1 MVNFHNLSSTEK
13 MAARQIYLLIILI
26 VTLLLQSCT
35 NDNKK
40 TPQQTTVTSNAPP
53 TPEHG
58 GVNKSTGDIR
68 VNKTNRIG
76 TSPTGKDA
84 ELNQTVEVLPIV
96 APAKKSTPAGPSGYI
111 SRENVILQSEPAANA
126 PKTGSFKIYDQVII
140 LETKMTDETT
150 NASDV
155 PKWYKVQCADKK
167 TGWVVARSVTVN

>member
-1 MVNFHNLSSTEK
+1 MQQQYPF
-13 MAARQIYLLIILI
+13 IILI

-40 TPQQTTVTSNAPP
+40 TPQQTAVTSNAPAP
-53 TPEHG
+53 PESTPAAG
-58 GVNKSTGDIR
+58 GVNKPTGDNR

-76 TSPTGKDA
+76 TTPTGKDA
-84 ELNQTVEVLPIV
+84 ELNQTVEALPIV